1 MTNKFDLNK
10 FNSFLNS
17 ASEAITCNS
26 ECQRN
31 KATEELKNKYLTAQ
45 SNLTLAEPQYQI
57 AKQNYYTYIS
67 GQDAYDKMMEHELRE
82 KARLFVQ
89 KFKEN
94 YDLEKNK
101 IIVQL
106 ETYDGLLVNFKNV
119 VDLFKKYKVENVEL
133 LKQLKE
139 DTNDIL
145 TNDRKTFYEDQQN
158 DTLNLYY
165 YYILWV
171 IYILIIICFGVFS
184 LIFPSSFNW
193 KIRGLISLLFLG
205 LPFVSTFILGKIIQ
219 LVYWIFGLLPKNV
232 YK

>member
-31 KATEELKNKYLTAQ
+31 KAAEELKNKYLTAQ

-57 AKQNYYTYIS
+57 AKQNYYTYVS
-67 GQDAYDKMMEHELRE
+67 GQAAYDKMIEKELRE

-101 IIVQL
+101 IRVQL
-106 ETYDGLLVNFKNV
+106 ETYDGLLVNFRNV
-119 VDLFKKYKVENVEL
+119 VDLFKKYKVENVKL

-158 DTLNLYY
+158 DVLNLYY
-165 YYILWV
+165 YYFLWV
-171 IYILIIICFGVFS
+171 IYILVIICFGVFS
-184 LIFPSSFNW
+184 LIFPSNFDW
-193 KIRGLISLLFLG
+193 KIRGLIFLVFLG
-205 LPFVSTFILGKIIQ
+205 LPFVSTFVLGKIIQ

-232 YK
+232 YQ